1 MKAQNAVCSS
11 KQKKALVRVSGQ
23 LPPTRVR
30 VRARVGE
37 QVSSGAII
45 LEPLVRNDSY
55 LPKILQLKFS

>member
-23 LPPTRVR
+23 LSPTRIRVR
-30 VRARVGE
+30 VRIGE

-45 LEPLVRNDSY
+45 LEPLIRNDSY

>member
-30 VRARVGE
+30 VRVRVGE
-37 QVSSGAII
+37 QFSSGVII
-45 LEPLVRNDSY
+45 LEPIVRNDRYSQ
-55 LPKILQLKFS
+55 KILELKFS

>member
-30 VRARVGE
+30 VRVRVGE